1 MLLIGPKKIPELI
14 WRPKFRLVFV
24 LFVTYKKRLY
34 QTLTHNEN
42 LGTTLSN
49 QLLSLKIISIK

>member
-24 LFVTYKKRLY
+24 LFVMYKKRLY
-34 QTLTHNEN
+34 QTLTQNEN

>member
-14 WRPKFRLVFV
+14 WRPLVFV
-24 LFVTYKKRLY
+24 LFVMYKKRLY
-34 QTLTHNEN
+34 QTLTQNEN